1 MNLLETGRV
10 RGHLLVEKFDAEGN
24 LFDTVEVDNIFLTT
38 GINEIWKLVTGQSA
52 NTFTNA
58 QAQIGIGDSST
69 AATAGQ
75 TDLQA
80 ATNKTYKAM
89 NGSYPSV
96 PAAGAVQ
103 FQSTFASADANYAWQ
118 EFVVKHG
125 TSAICIDR
133 GVASMGTKASGTSWT
148 ATVTLTIA

>member
-1 MNLLETGRV
+1 MMKDTLKL
-10 RGHLLVEKFDAEGN
+10 RGHLRIDKFDESGEFIGAVEAEN
-24 LFDTVEVDNIFLTT
+24 LFLTA

-52 NTFTNA
+52 NTFSNA

-69 AATAGQ
+69 AASAGQ

-80 ATNKTYKAM
+80 ATNKTYVAM
-89 NGSYPSV
+89 DASYPTV
-96 PAAGAVQ
+96 PSGGAVQ
-103 FQSTFASADANYAWQ
+103 FRATFGTSSANYAWS
-118 EFVVKHG
+118 EFVIKHG

-133 GVASMGTKASGTSWT
+133 AAGSWGTKASGTTWV

>member
-1 MNLLETGRV
+1 MELKDTLRV
-10 RGHLLVEKFDAEGN
+10 RGHLRVEKFDAEGK
-24 LFDTVEVDNIFLTT
+24 LYDVAEAENIFLTA

-69 AATAGQ
+69 AAAAGQ
-75 TDLQA
+75 TDLLA

-89 NGSYPSV
+89 NGSFPTVPS
-96 PAAGAVQ
+96 AGAVQ
-103 FQSTFASADANYAWQ
+103 FQATFASADANYAWQ
-118 EFVVKHG
+118 EFVVKQG
-125 TSAICIDR
+125 TSSICIDR
-133 GVASMGTKASGTSWT
+133 GVAAMGTKASGTSWT